1 MARISLILV
10 SGFLGAGKTTLLRR
24 MLADP
29 AWRERRAAFLVN
41 DFADIGVDAQI
52 LQQNARDGVTIAQ
65 LSSGC
70 MCCTAKG
77 EFEAALRA
85 LIVLE
90 PETIVIETAGVTDP
104 SAVMAALRNPRLRLD
119 SIVCVIDAER
129 FTDYARLSSA
139 VEFQVYTADVVLLN
153 KTDLATPA
161 MLAQAAERI
170 RTFNASCA
178 ILPCA
183 RCDVPLAALFGATAA
198 SAEAE
203 FARRARAPQT
213 SAIDEAETAGTVPL
227 RSVTLPLDG
236 PVDEDA
242 LTAFFRSDA
251 MRGVLRAKGFV
262 RIAGR
267 RRALLNFVPRR
278 YSLEESVPDE
288 GETFIVFIGQA
299 MDVALLEARLAVLA
313 VAHK

>member
-1 MARISLILV
+1 MARISLILI

-29 AWRERRAAFLVN
+29 DWRGRRVAFLVN
-41 DFADIGVDAQI
+41 DFADIGVDVQV
-52 LQQNARDGVTIAQ
+52 LQQDVRDGVTIAQ

-77 EFEAALRA
+77 EFEDALRT
-85 LIVLE
+85 LIALE
-90 PETIVIETAGVTDP
+90 PEAIVIETAGVTDP
-104 SAVMAALRNPRLRLD
+104 SAVMTALRNPRLRLD

-129 FTDYARLSSA
+129 FADYARLSSA

-153 KTDLATPA
+153 KADLVTPDA
-161 MLAQAAERI
+161 LAQVAERI
-170 RTFNASCA
+170 RAFNAKCA
-178 ILPCA
+178 ILPSV
-183 RCDVPLAALFGATAA
+183 RCDVPLTALFGATAA
-198 SAEAE
+198 SAEDE
-203 FARRARAPQT
+203 FARRARGLHAAIIDEGRPADVAPLLSIT
-213 SAIDEAETAGTVPL
+213 VPLAGPIDEA
-227 RSVTLPLDG
+227 
-236 PVDEDA
+236 A

-288 GETFIVFIGQA
+288 GETFLVFIGQA
-299 MDVALLEARLAVLA
+299 LDAGRLAARLGALVDPR
-313 VAHK
+313 K

>member
-29 AWRERRAAFLVN
+29 AWRARRAAFLVN

-52 LQQNARDGVTIAQ
+52 LQQDVRDGVTIAQ

-77 EFEAALRA
+77 EFETALRA
-85 LIVLE
+85 LIALE

-129 FTDYARLSSA
+129 FADYARLSSA

-153 KTDLATPA
+153 KADLATPEV
-161 MLAQAAERI
+161 LAQVAERI
-170 RTFNASCA
+170 RTFNAKCA
-178 ILPCA
+178 ILPCV
-183 RCDVPLAALFGATAA
+183 RCDAPLTALFGATAA

-203 FARRARAPQT
+203 FARRARAGKT
-213 SAIDEAETAGTVPL
+213 AIVDEAEPVGGAPL
-227 RSVTLPLDG
+227 QSVTLPLAG
-236 PVDEDA
+236 PIDEDA
-242 LTAFFRSDA
+242 LTIFFRSDA

-262 RIAGR
+262 RITGR

-278 YSLEESVPDE
+278 YSLEESVSDE
-288 GETFIVFIGQA
+288 GETFLVFIGLA
-299 MDVALLEARLAVLA
+299 LDVGLLTARLGALVEPR
-313 VAHK
+313 K

>member
-1 MARISLILV
+1 MGVSHMGRISLILI

-29 AWRERRAAFLVN
+29 AWRERRVAFLVN
-41 DFADIGVDAQI
+41 DFADIGVDAQV
-52 LQQNARDGVTIAQ
+52 LQQDVRDGVTIAQ

-85 LIVLE
+85 LIALA
-90 PETIVIETAGVTDP
+90 PEAIVIETAGVTDP
-104 SAVMAALRNPRLRLD
+104 SAVMAALRNPSLRLD

-129 FTDYARLSSA
+129 FAGYAKLSAA

-153 KTDLATPA
+153 KADLAGPEA
-161 MLAQAAERI
+161 LAQAAERV
-170 RTFNASCA
+170 RKFNAKST
-178 ILPCA
+178 ILPTV
-183 RCDVPLAALFGATAA
+183 RCEAPLSALFGATAD

-203 FARRARAPQT
+203 FARRARGVQAITLDEGAPLQ
-213 SAIDEAETAGTVPL
+213 SITVPL
-227 RSVTLPLDG
+227 PG
-236 PVDEDA
+236 PVEEAA
-242 LTAFFRSDA
+242 LTAFFKSDA
-251 MRGVLRAKGFV
+251 LRGVLRAKGFV

-288 GETFIVFIGQA
+288 GETFLVFIGQDLDSA
-299 MDVALLEARLAVLA
+299 TLTARLGTFIQPGN
-313 VAHK
+313 